1 MVDGAGAAVIV
12 LALVRV
18 AVCEICT
25 EDWILPPGGDP
36 PPATC
41 LHCGSKDWLEGP
53 QSQDSIRVR
62 MGITFATRKLD
73 GRRDRRKSEGAGA
86 KSLKRRERAR
96 KQYQSLKPKAID
108 DSAASTDN

>member
-18 AVCEICT
+18 AICELCNQQWT
-25 EDWILPPGGDP
+25 LPPGGDP

-41 LHCGSKDWLEGP
+41 PHCGSKDWLEGKQP
-53 QSQDSIRVR
+53 QDSIRVR

-73 GRRDRRKSEGAGA
+73 GRRDRRKSEGSGA

-96 KQYQSLKPKAID
+96 KQWQGLKPKAVESEED
-108 DSAASTDN
+108 KG

>member
-1 MVDGAGAAVIV
+1 MDGAGTAVIV
-12 LALVRV
+12 LALVR
-18 AVCEICT
+18 AAICEICNQQ
-25 EDWILPPGGDP
+25 WILPPGGDP

-41 LHCGSKDWLEGP
+41 PFCKSKDWLNGI

-73 GRRDRRKSEGAGA
+73 GRRDRRKSEGSGA